1 MSTFFITAILI
12 ELKKYH
18 IVVLICISLMT
29 KAELYIKGKCYGM
42 WIVSQKN
49 KNKQKNNPQ
58 SLNIQGFFFYFFSF
72 FLQYGYEMEKAGK
85 KQ

>member
-29 KAELYIKGKCYGM
+29 NAELYIKGKCYGM
-42 WIVSQKN
+42 
-49 KNKQKNNPQ
+49 
-58 SLNIQGFFFYFFSF
+58 
-72 FLQYGYEMEKAGK
+72 
-85 KQ
+85 